1 MKKFLILFA
10 LIALIST
17 DDVDLCASTF
27 SGTLTARCQEL
38 SSGSERC
45 TYFNNKCQK
54 LYSEFRDYTAS
65 STNFVDS
72 ICTSITPSNNLM
84 KCYVKQENGQKTCAE
99 TEKDCSDGNK
109 EIGLCTSFKADTGKK
124 MHRIIR
130 WKNL

>member
-1 MKKFLILFA
+1 MKKFLILYA

-17 DDVDLCASTF
+17 DDVDLCTSGF
-27 SGTLTARCQEL
+27 SGILTTACIEL
-38 SSGSERC
+38 SSHSETC
-45 TYFNNKCQK
+45 TYLNNNCQK
-54 LYSEFRDYTAS
+54 KYSECNDYTAS
-65 STNFVDS
+65 STDFVDS
-72 ICTSITPSNNLM
+72 ICTSITPSNGLM
-84 KCYVKQENGQKTCAE
+84 KCDVKQENGQKTCAE

>member
-27 SGTLTARCQEL
+27 TGTLTARCQEL

-45 TYFNNKCQK
+45 TYLNNKCQK

-72 ICTSITPSNNLM
+72 IWLQLHP
-84 KCYVKQENGQKTCAE
+84 Q
-99 TEKDCSDGNK
+99 
-109 EIGLCTSFKADTGKK
+109 
-124 MHRIIR
+124 II
-130 WKNL
+130 